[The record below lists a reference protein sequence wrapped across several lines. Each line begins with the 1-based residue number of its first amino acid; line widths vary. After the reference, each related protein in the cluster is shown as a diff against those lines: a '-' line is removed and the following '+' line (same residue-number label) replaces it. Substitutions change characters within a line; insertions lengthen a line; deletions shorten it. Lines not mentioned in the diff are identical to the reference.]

1 MADPNRTDTHA
12 AAGTASAVELRDV
25 DYRVGEA
32 HILKHV
38 SARFHRHRFNMILGP
53 NGAGKSSMLKIATGL
68 ARPTSGEVGFAG
80 RPLRSYRTSDL
91 ARMRAVLS
99 QHVELAFAMPVR
111 EVVMMGRYPHF
122 GRVPTTRDRDIVGHT
137 LELVGMTHKGGQ
149 AYATLSGGEQQK
161 VQLARVLAQIW
172 NDDGGQDEKLLF
184 LDEPISGLDV
194 HHQIHILDVARGL
207 LEQRC
212 TVIAVLHDLNIALQ
226 YGQRFVVM
234 SGGEVVH
241 ETDNP
246 DEIDQGLL
254 EQIYGVRA
262 HRIFDPET
270 SQSIWRFSL

>member
-1 MADPNRTDTHA
+1 MADPNRMETHDG
-12 AAGTASAVELRDV
+12 AGSAFAVELHDV
-25 DYRVGEA
+25 DYRVGGA

-38 SARFHRHRFNMILGP
+38 SARFRRHRFNMILGP

-68 ARPTSGEVGFAG
+68 AKPSSGEVNYAG
-80 RPLRSYRTSDL
+80 RPLRSYRTADL
-91 ARMRAVLS
+91 ARTRAVLS

-137 LELVGMTHKGGQ
+137 LELVGMTHQSGQ
-149 AYATLSGGEQQK
+149 AYSTLSGGEQQK

-172 NDDGGQDEKLLF
+172 NEDGSQDEKLLF

-194 HHQIHILDVARGL
+194 HHQIHILNVARAL
-207 LEQRC
+207 LDHHC

-226 YGQRFVVM
+226 YGQNFIVV
-234 SGGEVVH
+234 SAGEVVH
-241 ETDNP
+241 ETEDP
-246 DEIDQGLL
+246 DEIGQDLL
-254 EQIYGVRA
+254 EQVYGVRA